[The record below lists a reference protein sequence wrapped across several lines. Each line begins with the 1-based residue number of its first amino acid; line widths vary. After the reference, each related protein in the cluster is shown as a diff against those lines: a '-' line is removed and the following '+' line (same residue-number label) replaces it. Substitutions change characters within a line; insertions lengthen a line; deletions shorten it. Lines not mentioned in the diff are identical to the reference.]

1 MKEDQ
6 VIEALGA
13 LAQETRLRILTF
25 LVTKGSDGASAG
37 EIGEA
42 VDAASSRASFH
53 LSTLA
58 KAGLVTAERRSRN
71 IIYRVDFDAMGGM
84 MGYLIKDCCNSHQGV
99 LACCGAS
106 SKAC

>member
-1 MKEDQ
+1 MNEDQ

-13 LAQETRLRILTF
+13 LAQETRLRILRF

-58 KAGLVTAERRSRN
+58 KAGLVTAERKPRH
-71 IIYRVDFDAMGGM
+71 IIYRVNFDAMGGM
-84 MGYLIKDCCNSHQGV
+84 VGYLINDCCNNHQDV
-99 LACCGAS
+99 VACCGV
-106 SKAC
+106 SKDR

>member
-1 MKEDQ
+1 MNEDQ

-13 LAQETRLRILTF
+13 LAQETRLRILRF

-53 LSTLA
+53 LSALA
-58 KAGLVTAERRSRN
+58 KAGLVTAERKSRH
-71 IIYRVDFDAMGGM
+71 IIYRVNFDAMGGM
-84 MGYLIKDCCNSHQGV
+84 VGYLINDCCNNHQDV
-99 LACCGAS
+99 VACCGV
-106 SKAC
+106 SKDR